1 MIPSSAIPLVALRRT
16 SVNTQRP
23 LNHTALH
30 KATVRT
36 SLLARHLTTTHS
48 NRKPINVHMS
58 LPETVEA
65 IAIDKTGEID
75 VLVKKAVPFPAH
87 GPGNVVIQ
95 VRCD

>member
-1 MIPSSAIPLVALRRT
+1 
-16 SVNTQRP
+16 
-23 LNHTALH
+23 
-30 KATVRT
+30 
-36 SLLARHLTTTHS
+36 
-48 NRKPINVHMS
+48 MS